1 MKALICGERG
11 YEKSVFKSKW
21 SLADMLE
28 SYSSGVRG

>member
-1 MKALICGERG
+1 MKVLICGEG
-11 YEKSVFKSKW
+11 GCGKSVFQSKW